1 MSIKC
6 IQSPVFRFW
15 LSTLRDGKG
24 KGLIVARIDRLKEG
38 LVGDT
43 RSLGHGISELRI
55 HYGPGYE
62 GQPMNQA
69 FTTFD
74 PAEHL
79 DSGEAIAV
87 FISDALETGDAA
99 YIAHAMGVVARARG
113 MSQLANDTGL
123 SREQLYRSFSEHGN
137 PTLKTV
143 LAVLD
148 ALDIDLNA
156 HARNAR
162 P

>member
-38 LVGDT
+38 LAGDT
-43 RSLGHGISELRI
+43 KQLGHGISELRI

-74 PAEHL
+74 P
-79 DSGEAIAV
+79 S
-87 FISDALETGDAA
+87 
-99 YIAHAMGVVARARG
+99 
-113 MSQLANDTGL
+113 
-123 SREQLYRSFSEHGN
+123 
-137 PTLKTV
+137 V
-143 LAVLD
+143 LTKWS
-148 ALDIDLNA
+148 
-156 HARNAR
+156 
-162 P
+162 